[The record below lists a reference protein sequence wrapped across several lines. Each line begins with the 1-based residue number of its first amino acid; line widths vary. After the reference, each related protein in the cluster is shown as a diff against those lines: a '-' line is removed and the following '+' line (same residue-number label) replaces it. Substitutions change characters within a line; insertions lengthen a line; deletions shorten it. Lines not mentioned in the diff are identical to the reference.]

1 MILFSDYSKTDLHC
15 HLLPGM
21 DHGCTDMKMAEHA
34 LKRAQEAGIHTI
46 CCTSHFYPNE
56 HHVDAFLE
64 QRTAQMAVLAP
75 VAERY
80 GIRLIPG
87 AEVQVQ
93 NDISK
98 CGDLTRLHLEGL
110 DTILIELPF
119 LEPVTHKILDHVYR
133 IMLRSKLQVLIAHPD
148 RYDASI
154 IEECL
159 SFGCVLQ
166 LNSDSL
172 TDRAYKKQAAFWIRQ
187 DTVFG
192 IGTDFHR
199 DPDGSYDSFR
209 KALKTIQKYN

>member
-1 MILFSDYSKTDLHC
+1 MILYPDYSTTDLHC

-21 DHGCTDMKMAEHA
+21 DHGCTDIQMAEQA
-34 LKRAQEAGIHTI
+34 LQRAQQAGIRTI

-56 HHVDAFLE
+56 HRVDAYLE
-64 QRTAQMAVLAP
+64 QRAAQLALVAP

-93 NDISK
+93 NDISR
-98 CGDLTRLHLEGL
+98 CGDLTRLQLEGL
-110 DTILIELPF
+110 DAILIELPF

-133 IMLRSKLQVLIAHPD
+133 IMLRSQLQVLIAHPD
-148 RYDASI
+148 RYESSI

-166 LNSDSL
+166 LNADSVN
-172 TDRAYKKQAAFWIRQ
+172 DRAYKKQAAFWARQ
-187 DTVFG
+187 DVVFG

-199 DPDGSYDSFR
+199 DPEASYDGFR
-209 KALKTIQKYN
+209 KALKTLVKYN